1 VPLSLS
7 TPCEDEHGEYVIR
20 GVIIDHPT
28 PFTLKEMTDANAVEG
43 VHWATIYSFVEVGRE
58 EMGYSVS

>member
-1 VPLSLS
+1 MG
-7 TPCEDEHGEYVIR
+7 EDEHGEYVIR
-20 GVIIDHPT
+20 GVIIDT
-28 PFTLKEMTDANAVEG
+28 PRRLHSRKTDANAAVKQ